1 MLLGQSSAS
10 LAGTV
15 DATAEKATLVEG
27 VTYRY
32 QADVDSVIRYTTAG
46 GSDATA
52 TPATGD
58 VLVAGGTVV
67 MIRKYDS
74 NDRLSV
80 VRRAVDGVYTL
91 TPIVGG

>member
-1 MLLGQSSAS
+1 MLLGQSSS
-10 LAGTV
+10 SIAGTV

-58 VLVAGGTVV
+58 VLVVGGTAVYV
-67 MIRKYDS
+67 TKNNG

-91 TPIVGG
+91 TPLTGW

>member
-1 MLLGQSSAS
+1 MLLGQSSI
-10 LAGTV
+10 AGTV

-27 VTYRY
+27 LSYRY
-32 QADVDSVIRYTTAG
+32 QADVDSVIRYTTAA

-58 VLVAGGTVV
+58 VFVAAGTVV
-67 MIRKYDS
+67 IVTKNNG

-91 TPIVGG
+91 TPLTGY

>member
-1 MLLGQSSAS
+1 MLLGQSTAS

-15 DATAEKATLVEG
+15 DATAEKATLVTG

-32 QADVDSVIRYTTAG
+32 QADVDSVIRYTTGA

-52 TPATGD
+52 TPAAGD
-58 VLVAGGTVV
+58 VFVASGTVV
-67 MIRKYDS
+67 FVRAYDS

-80 VRRAVDGVYTL
+80 VRRAIDGVYTL
-91 TPIVGG
+91 TPVVGF

>member
-1 MLLGQSSAS
+1 MLLGQSTAS

-15 DATAEKATLVEG
+15 DATAEKATLVDG

-52 TPATGD
+52 TPAAGD

-67 MIRKYDS
+67 LIKG
-74 NDRLSV
+74 NNAQDRLSV

>member
-1 MLLGQSSAS
+1 MLLGQSTAS

-32 QADVDSVIRYTTAG
+32 QADVDSVIRYTTAAG
-46 GSDATA
+46 TDATA
-52 TPATGD
+52 TPAAGD

-67 MIRKYDS
+67 LVTKNNG

>member
-10 LAGTV
+10 IAGTV

-32 QADVDSVIRYTTAG
+32 QADVDSVIRYTTAA

-58 VLVAGGTVV
+58 VLVTGGTVV
-67 MIRKYDS
+67 LVRENDG

-91 TPIVGG
+91 APLIGY